1 MMATMPIKRNDR
13 SQAQRRVQIF
23 LMYVLLAVVVLFS
36 LYPPLMMLINSFKS
50 NSEININ
57 PGGAPQH
64 VTGANYQQIGA
75 ENSGVL
81 IAGVIAL
88 FVGTLLTLVLTKYM
102 FPRRNAIIAGLV
114 SLIVLGVI
122 PLTVASGG
130 LLRNFLNTVIVATIT
145 TIFAVLFA
153 ALAGFAFAKYR
164 FWGRNALFTLLLATI
179 MVPTAITLP
188 PQYLIFSQLNWIDT
202 YQVQIIPF
210 LTPVFG
216 LFLIRQYMLTIPD
229 SLIEAARIDGAN
241 DWLIFWRI
249 IVPVASPVLAVF
261 GIIQFLNMW
270 NSYIW
275 PQVMANDPS
284 VAPLMLVLP
293 NLRDPVIGFLPV
305 WGTIMAGCVLATL
318 PILILFLTNQDKFM
332 SGLTV
337 GATKE

>member
-1 MMATMPIKRNDR
+1 MATLPIKSEQHYRR
-13 SQAQRRVQIF
+13 ERRVQLT
-23 LMYVLLAVVVLFS
+23 LMYLLLLVVVLIS
-36 LYPPLMMLINSFKS
+36 LYPPLMMLINSFKG

-57 PGGAPQH
+57 PGGLPQH
-64 VTGANYQQIGA
+64 VTSENYQQIGA
-75 ENSGVL
+75 ENSGVV
-81 IAGVIAL
+81 IAGVITL
-88 FVGTLLTLVLTKYM
+88 FVGTLLALVLTKYT
-102 FPRRNAIIAGLV
+102 FPRRNAVIAGLAA
-114 SLIVLGVI
+114 LIVLSVI
-122 PLTVASGG
+122 PLTVASTG
-130 LLRNFLNTVIVATIT
+130 LLRNFLNTIIVATIT
-145 TIFAVLFA
+145 TIFAVFFS

-164 FWGRNALFTLLLATI
+164 FPGRNVLFVLLLATI

-188 PQYLIFSQLNWIDT
+188 PQYLIFAQLNWIDT

-249 IVPVASPVLAVF
+249 IMPVASPVLAVF
-261 GIIQFLNMW
+261 GIIHFLNMW

-284 VAPLMLVLP
+284 VAPLMLILP

-318 PILILFLTNQDKFM
+318 PILVLFLTNQDKFM
-332 SGLTV
+332 SGLII